1 MSLFKSIRKVNL
13 RAEGRVCS
21 FELNAKRRTIDYKKK
36 AKNEDDNNE
45 EEEEECKGEKFHYR
59 SVECQF
65 GTALRL
71 PAIAHKENDAKR
83 IEHHDGELARGQRE
97 RTRRR

>member
-36 AKNEDDNNE
+36 PKTKTTTMKKKKKNAKARN
-45 EEEEECKGEKFHYR
+45 FTIALL
-59 SVECQF
+59 SV
-65 GTALRL
+65 
-71 PAIAHKENDAKR
+71 NS
-83 IEHHDGELARGQRE
+83 E
-97 RTRRR
+97 RH